1 MRSGCLSVRLLAD
14 GVCVFRNATRRRT
27 VAAVSAVFLLI
38 GMLIATIVFTTS
50 RNQFHSPDCVVGVS
64 RTTCLLAAP
73 MHARTYHGLGTL
85 SEALAW
91 RWGFSFQGTQ
101 TRFFWH
107 TAASLMNHCYH
118 LLCSKKQSAIQI
130 VLAFTITD
138 GAFST
143 SKMPY

>member
-1 MRSGCLSVRLLAD
+1 
-14 GVCVFRNATRRRT
+14 
-27 VAAVSAVFLLI
+27 
-38 GMLIATIVFTTS
+38 
-50 RNQFHSPDCVVGVS
+50 
-64 RTTCLLAAP
+64 

-101 TRFFWH
+101 TRFFWN

-143 SKMPY
+143 SKCRIKLYRPDDPQEGSMDTEYPVCLL